1 MVFRLYCVIYR
12 GNKIDHLPYVP
23 LELKCEIL
31 KPGYVPQREFVQFKM
46 FHLKKVSVAI
56 ISRMESS
63 NFGKAVLIFMHR
75 LCSKV
80 LPVELRI
87 FYII

>member
-31 KPGYVPQREFVQFKM
+31 KPGYVPQREFCSFQNVSSKKGFGCNHFEHGIVEFWERS
-46 FHLKKVSVAI
+46 FHTNA
-56 ISRMESS
+56 
-63 NFGKAVLIFMHR
+63 
-75 LCSKV
+75 
-80 LPVELRI
+80 
-87 FYII
+87 